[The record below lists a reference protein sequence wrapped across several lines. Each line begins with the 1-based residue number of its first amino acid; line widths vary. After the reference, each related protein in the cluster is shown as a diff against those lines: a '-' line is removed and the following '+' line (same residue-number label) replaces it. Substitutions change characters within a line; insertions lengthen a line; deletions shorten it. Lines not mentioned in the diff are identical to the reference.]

1 MIFKVYGSVAC
12 QSLPP
17 ALEPGPIR
25 PELEVEI
32 CRNLKVVI
40 LSTLVVWTVLVEELI
55 GIAKLVFSDNLN
67 KFNKQSNKACFCC
80 CCTTAE
86 RGKFHP
92 REVPMFLVA
101 AFCRDYDKA
110 GWFGADFVLP
120 HYFVHFLS

>member
-1 MIFKVYGSVAC
+1 LIFKVYGSVAC

-17 ALEPGPIR
+17 ALEPAPVR

-55 GIAKLVFSDNLN
+55 GVAKLVFSDNLK
-67 KFNKQSNKACFCC
+67 KFNKHSNKACFCC

-86 RGKFHP
+86 RGKFHS
-92 REVPMFLVA
+92 
-101 AFCRDYDKA
+101 RDYDKA